1 MKDYSD
7 FFKGI
12 SHKLE
17 LHFENCRGMNK
28 LPDVSFKFVCP
39 MGNELE
45 ICISKII
52 VLNYPLM
59 IDGLYINNF
68 IKSIPSFIKG
78 IKYEMSLLYN
88 GSGVGTD
95 SIFSEPNKIYS
106 DLYNNFEKLYGS
118 LYLSSNFQG
127 AENLS
132 KL

>member
-7 FFKGI
+7 FFKEI
-12 SHKLE
+12 SDKLK

-28 LPDVSFKFVCP
+28 LPDASFKFVCP

-45 ICISKII
+45 IYINEII

-78 IKYEMSLLYN
+78 VKYEMSLLYN
-88 GSGVGTD
+88 GSGEGTG
-95 SIFSEPNKIYS
+95 SIFSEPDKIYS
-106 DLYNNFEKLYGS
+106 DLCNEFKKLYGS
-118 LYLSSNFQG
+118 LYLSNNFHRG
-127 AENLS
+127 KE
-132 KL
+132 K